1 MVGLEQSIAAIR
13 ELRAMGATDVRVS
26 GSDVR
31 VRFGAV
37 AQSADVQHARQ
48 DPPPDAVEEDADDV
62 LFHSSG

>member
-1 MVGLEQSIAAIR
+1 MVGLAHVIDAVR

-48 DPPPDAVEEDADDV
+48 DPPPEDLEEVDEDM
-62 LFHSSG
+62 LYHSSG